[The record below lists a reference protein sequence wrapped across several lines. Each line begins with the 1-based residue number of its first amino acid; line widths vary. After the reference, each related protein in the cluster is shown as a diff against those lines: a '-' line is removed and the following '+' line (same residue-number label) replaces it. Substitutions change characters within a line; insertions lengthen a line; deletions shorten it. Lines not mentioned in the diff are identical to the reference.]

1 MLFFNP
7 DEKMHQ
13 VFQKFP
19 APETVCTPQMS
30 GRPIPMTNFTQSA
43 KPAVL
48 IAGCGYTGLRAARL
62 WLSRG
67 LSVSA
72 ITRSERKAAEFH
84 REGLQPLVLDLA
96 GAEPWPVFPH
106 ADVVLWSVGYD
117 RSSRSDRRAIWIHG
131 LQRFL
136 RELSPAVT
144 PRRLILTSS
153 TSVYGDSDGLEVD
166 ETTIPSPSQE
176 GGQVCL
182 EAEQIL
188 KEFADR
194 TGDTA
199 VILRLSGIYGPERL
213 LRRLEDLRAGI
224 PIAANGDEWLNLVHV
239 DDIVRTLD
247 HVAFCIAPPAL
258 MNVVSAAGQTRQQ
271 YYETLAE
278 VARTPTPIF
287 DSSAAVPA
295 TGRQRGGNRRVVS
308 QIRQACGISFL
319 YENCRAGLQQALAG
333 SAMPQTAIGDAAET
347 PAPPPG
353 RQIP

>member
-1 MLFFNP
+1 MKKCIRGFKNSLLKRT
-7 DEKMHQ
+7 ECASQ
-13 VFQKFP
+13 
-19 APETVCTPQMS
+19 TS
-30 GRPIPMTNFTQSA
+30 GRRTLMTNSSQSA
-43 KPAVL
+43 KPTVL
-48 IAGCGYTGLRAARL
+48 IAGCGYTGLRAARI
-62 WLSRG
+62 WQSRS

-72 ITRSERKAAEFH
+72 ITRSEHKAAEFR

-96 GAEPWPVFPH
+96 SDKPWPVLPP

-117 RSSRSDRRAIWIHG
+117 RSSGSDRRAVWIHG

-136 RELSPAVT
+136 QALQPAVT

-153 TSVYGDSDGLEVD
+153 TSVYGDCEGLEVD
-166 ETTIPSPSQE
+166 ESTIPRPSQE

-182 EAEQIL
+182 EAEQLL
-188 KEFADR
+188 KEFAAHS
-194 TGDTA
+194 GDTF
-199 VILRLSGIYGPERL
+199 VILRLSGIYGPQRL
-213 LRRLEDLRAGI
+213 LRRLEDLRGGI

-247 HVAFCIAPPAL
+247 HVAFCPTPPAL

-278 VARTPTPIF
+278 LARTPTPVF

-319 YENCRAGLQQALAG
+319 YENCHAGLLQALDG
-333 SAMPQTAIGDAAET
+333 SATPETANGDATET
-347 PAPPPG
+347 SALPPD
-353 RQIP
+353 RQTR